1 MPAVQVTYFREILSS
16 WCHWA
21 EPAWTELQ
29 RRYAGRVAFDW
40 KIALMNPGDFPAS
53 REQCEWFYRRSG
65 GTVMQSPY
73 MLNTGWFEAG
83 RQGDYSAPNL
93 VAEAARD
100 LGVTDDSVC
109 RALTAAALVDGRK
122 IGDLAEAVAVGAVAG
137 KLDPHR
143 LRARAEAHE
152 VRSRVVASTAEFFA
166 HQVTQRPAF
175 LIEDV
180 IGDRAMVS
188 GLVRLEPLVALVGAM
203 LADTAAYAAHAAHH
217 GPVPAP

>member
-1 MPAVQVTYFREILSS
+1 VPAVKVTYFREILSS

-73 MLNTGWFEAG
+73 MLNSGWFEAG
-83 RQGDYSAPNL
+83 RQGDYSAPNR

-109 RALTAAALVDGRK
+109 RALTAAALIDGRK
-122 IGDLAEAVAVGAVAG
+122 IGDLAEAVAVAAAAG
-137 KLDPHR
+137 RLDPHR
-143 LRARAEAHE
+143 LRARAEAPE
-152 VRSRVVASTAEFFA
+152 IRSRVAACTAEFFT

-175 LIEDV
+175 LVEDV

-188 GLVRLEPLVALVGAM
+188 GLVRLEPLAALVEAM
-203 LADTAAYAAHAAHH
+203 LGDTAAYAAHAAHH
-217 GPVPAP
+217 GPVPAA